1 MSIISIAEGARRLG
15 IKKQSLHQRLD
26 EPFFVEINGMRKID
40 DEHPSWKIA
49 MTLPSNSRKN
59 VKIKKGN
66 DKHEKLKNAFSDV
79 TDDSLSEEKK
89 PRHIQPPAMTP
100 EIEEL
105 TRLAAIADMQDTI
118 YATKIKEEK
127 SKQEEIKTL
136 ELKKDLAPMYL
147 LKHFY
152 GFAENMIHRSYRRFH
167 EISPELNALYLAGKI
182 KEAEQLLI
190 REQETIVRESQAELV
205 KAIKEEGFSEP
216 TL

>member
-1 MSIISIAEGARRLG
+1 MADS
-15 IKKQSLHQRLD
+15 
-26 EPFFVEINGMRKID
+26 EPFFVYEKGKRKID
-40 DEHPSWKIA
+40 ADHPAWILKLNMPA
-49 MTLPSNSRKN
+49 
-59 VKIKKGN
+59 VKQKKQS
-66 DKHEKLKNAFSDV
+66 DKKKMFEQFRDDASD
-79 TDDSLSEEKK
+79 EKK

-100 EIEEL
+100 ELEEL

-118 YATKIKEEK
+118 YAAKIKEEK

-216 TL
+216 TI